1 MIDVEKMNHSDL
13 DGKTLFFHGPA
24 NSHEDRRP
32 PAAPTIR
39 DTERFGRLKVD
50 HSGKAVRLEPI
61 GTDSGWWIGFKPGDP
76 EKFRPNK
83 DRQEFRYLDQQVVPD
98 FLHY

>member
-1 MIDVEKMNHSDL
+1 MINVDKMNYSHL

-24 NSHEDRRP
+24 NSHEERRP
-32 PAAPTIR
+32 PTAATIH
-39 DTERFGRLKVD
+39 DTEKFGRLKVD
-50 HSGKAVRLEPI
+50 QSGKAVRLEPI
-61 GTDSGWWIGFKPGDP
+61 APDSGWWIGFKPGVP

-83 DRQEFRYLDQQVVPD
+83 DRQEFRYQDQHVVPD

>member
-1 MIDVEKMNHSDL
+1 MNYSDL
-13 DGKTLFFHGPA
+13 DGKTLFFHGAA

-39 DTERFGRLKVD
+39 DTEKFGRLKVD

-61 GTDSGWWIGFKPGDP
+61 GPDSGWWTGFKPGTP
-76 EKFRPNK
+76 EKFKLNT
-83 DRQEFRYLDQQVVPD
+83 DRQEFTYQGQQVVPD

>member
-1 MIDVEKMNHSDL
+1 MNYSHL

-24 NSHEDRRP
+24 NTHEDKRP
-32 PAAPTIR
+32 PAGPTIR
-39 DTERFGRLKVD
+39 ATEKFGRLKVD

-61 GTDSGWWIGFKPGDP
+61 ATDSGWWIGFERGQP

-83 DRQEFRYLDQQVVPD
+83 DRREFTYSRQQVVPD
-98 FLHY
+98 FLYY